1 MRGNAA
7 WTVDEMRRSH
17 EHDWLI
23 GIGALIVAVAAL
35 VGGSEFGSF
44 HGSGSRD
51 KLVAWIAAVILLLSG
66 VVATRYIAR
75 GLGNMAPLR
84 SAPAAGAAVR
94 LLATGIGYVIL
105 IFAVFAV
112 LGVSIQRLLIGAG
125 LIGIVVGIAAQ
136 QSLGNIFASLVLLL
150 ARPFGVGD
158 RIRIRSG
165 ALGGVFEAVVL
176 EIGLT
181 YVTVRVDDGELKI
194 PNSAMLGAGV
204 GRLPSAPGQ
213 PITASPAVGDRQG
226 EEEHS

>member
-1 MRGNAA
+1 VRGNDA
-7 WTVDEMRRSH
+7 WTVDEMRRTH
-17 EHDWLI
+17 DHDWSV
-23 GIGALIVAVAAL
+23 GIGAAIVAVAAL

-44 HGSGSRD
+44 HGSGSHD

-75 GLGNMAPLR
+75 ALGNMAPLR

-105 IFAVFAV
+105 VFAVFAV

-150 ARPFGVGD
+150 ARPFVVGD

-165 ALGGVFEAVVL
+165 ALGGVFEASVL

-181 YVTVRVDDGELKI
+181 YVTVRVDDGEMKI

-213 PITASPAVGDRQG
+213 PITATPDVADRQG
-226 EEEHS
+226 EKGES